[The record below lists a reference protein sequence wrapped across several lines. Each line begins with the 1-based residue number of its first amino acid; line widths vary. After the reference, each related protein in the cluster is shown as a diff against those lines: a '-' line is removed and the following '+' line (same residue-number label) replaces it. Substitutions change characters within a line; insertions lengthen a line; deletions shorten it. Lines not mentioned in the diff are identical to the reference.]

1 MARKIRLE
9 YAPGPLTTSWR
20 GATRDIAAGRQENG
34 GKSHLPVFNLPVLM
48 ILLSIPPVS
57 LNVILSIA
65 SDGLAICSAGQYKKI
80 SWEHDDLINFTFIC
94 PLALDSLAL

>member
-1 MARKIRLE
+1 
-9 YAPGPLTTSWR
+9 
-20 GATRDIAAGRQENG
+20 
-34 GKSHLPVFNLPVLM
+34 M

-80 SWEHDDLINFTFIC
+80 SWEQDDLINFTFIC
-94 PLALDSLAL
+94 PLALDSLAR

>member
-48 ILLSIPPVS
+48 ILLSIPPMS
-57 LNVILSIA
+57 FDLNLQA
-65 SDGLAICSAGQYKKI
+65 LDGLLPPSICFLPTDESA
-80 SWEHDDLINFTFIC
+80 T
-94 PLALDSLAL
+94 A

>member
-1 MARKIRLE
+1 
-9 YAPGPLTTSWR
+9 
-20 GATRDIAAGRQENG
+20 
-34 GKSHLPVFNLPVLM
+34 M

-94 PLALDSLAL
+94 PLALDSLAR